1 MTPEARQRLREV
13 VEACGLVATYA
24 AGLDFDAYARNRL
37 VRDAVER
44 RTAVVGEALN
54 QAAALEPGL
63 AGRFPELRQI
73 VALRNRLIHAYFAID
88 NAIVW
93 DVIQRRL
100 PPLESRIAAM
110 LREGDFQ

>member
-13 VEACGLVATYA
+13 VEACRLVTEYTT
-24 AGLDFDAYARNRL
+24 GLDFDAYARSRL

-54 QAAALEPGL
+54 QATALESEL
-63 AGRFPELRQI
+63 AGRFPELRQV

-88 NAIVW
+88 NAIV
-93 DVIQRRL
+93 
-100 PPLESRIAAM
+100 
-110 LREGDFQ
+110 